1 MVKEGAEF
9 YLKSNYI
16 KDISRCLII
25 ISPARTLQLETK
37 SEMEAEYFKYELERA
52 IKYSKGMRLNYK
64 YWKS

>member
-1 MVKEGAEF
+1 VVKEGAEY
-9 YLKSNYI
+9 YLKSNFI

-25 ISPARTLQLETK
+25 LSPSRTLQLETK